1 MVNIKDA
8 LFHPVCILKHKK
20 YFLCLFSL
28 FMHLTQQSDVQ
39 IKRALLIHSFFA
51 AYFDIKTWYDS
62 FCGQFVC
69 VLEHPGCKQKI
80 KCAFV
85 CLERFFEGGKSR
97 LFFHKIV
104 IEVIKSRKIWGQVG
118 LYRRSFFKCEY
129 MHS

>member
-1 MVNIKDA
+1 MIYSSW
-8 LFHPVCILKHKK
+8 HGKHKGRTFPSRVHIFK
-20 YFLCLFSL
+20 YKKAVFSAFFLFS
-28 FMHLTQQSDVQ
+28 MHLTQQSDVQ

-51 AYFDIKTWYDS
+51 AYYDIKTWYDS

-104 IEVIKSRKIWGQVG
+104 IEVIKSRKI
-118 LYRRSFFKCEY
+118 
-129 MHS
+129 